1 MSAVWFPARRLS
13 PAVASQLAVVAG
25 ACCLVA
31 LALGRVHLRVQTTM
45 VGYEIGRLKNDE
57 AKLLEE
63 RSYLRM
69 QLAKLTT
76 KKHLE
81 LMTETG
87 GDAEPAQRTFA
98 QK

>member
-1 MSAVWFPARRLS
+1 MFARFFALRPS
-13 PAVASQLAVVAG
+13 PAALSQLAVFAG
-25 ACCLVA
+25 AFCLVA

-45 VGYEIGRLKNDE
+45 VGYDIGRLKTDE
-57 AKLLEE
+57 SKLLEE

-81 LMTETG
+81 LMTESG
-87 GDAEPAQRTFA
+87 GDAEPSQRTYA